1 MYLIGIDVGG
11 TFTDGTLIKS
21 DTIVTS
27 VKNPTDNTNIGSSLF
42 KTLDQ
47 LLTNISDLNLI
58 ERVVMSTT
66 AVTNLIATEK
76 TEPTAL
82 VLLPGHGLPLSYYE
96 IGDNCH
102 FLQGAIDF
110 RGNITEEI
118 SLSEIKDT
126 IKDIKNQGI
135 KRIAIAGKF
144 SNRNNEH
151 EVLVKELFATD
162 YPKALVLISS
172 EISNQLNFR
181 RRAATTFF
189 TALIYH
195 EWQNFVEHVQKAV
208 KSRGIS
214 AEVQVLKADGGTMP
228 LEISRTLPCQT
239 IYSGPAAST
248 MGGVALTMD
257 QENSVVIDIG
267 GTTTD
272 LSLVIEGEPLYASKG
287 ATINEHYTHVDAFSL
302 TSLPIG
308 GDSKIDFIDKG
319 IEILNREDFALCFGG
334 QHLTVTDV
342 FNVSY
347 DLKIGDYK
355 KSIKALDDFASQHN
369 SSSENLAQEVIDQ
382 VIGRLETAITNMFTK
397 WEQEPAYKVWEV
409 VNERKFKLHRIIGI
423 GAASTAIVPVL
434 AKRLGVEYFLNEHSQ
449 VANAIGTAVVRP
461 TVNISLHVDTQ
472 NRFYTTHPSGQ
483 FGKIKNPAKFRLED
497 AKNLATEHLDS
508 ILKERNMANYEGEA
522 VFYMEEQFN
531 VIRGWDTTGKIFD
544 IGIQVKPGF
553 IPEFMG
559 VK

>member
-21 DTIVTS
+21 DTIMTS
-27 VKNPTDNTNIGSSLF
+27 VKNPTDNTNISSSLF

-58 ERVVMSTT
+58 ERVVISTT
-66 AVTNLIATEK
+66 AVTNLIATK
-76 TEPTAL
+76 RTEPTAL

-96 IGDNCH
+96 IGDNCY

-126 IKDIKNQGI
+126 IEKIKNQGI
-135 KRIAIAGKF
+135 KRVAIAGKF

-151 EVLVKELFATD
+151 ELLVKELFATD
-162 YPKALVLISS
+162 YPEALALISS

-189 TALIYH
+189 TALIYY
-195 EWQNFVEHVQKAV
+195 EWQNFVEHVQEAI

-214 AEVQVLKADGGTMP
+214 AEIHVLKADGGTVP

-257 QENSVVIDIG
+257 QKNSVVIDIG

-272 LSLVIEGEPLYASKG
+272 ISLVIDGQPLYASKG
-287 ATINEHYTHVDAFSL
+287 ATIDEHYTHVDAFSL

-308 GDSKIDFIDKG
+308 GDSKIAFIDNKVKV
-319 IEILNREDFALCFGG
+319 LNREDFAICFGG
-334 QHLTVTDV
+334 KHLTVTDV
-342 FNVSY
+342 FNVFY
-347 DLKIGDYK
+347 HLKIGDYK
-355 KSIKALDDFASQHN
+355 KSQQALDDFANQHDFA
-369 SSSENLAQEVIDQ
+369 SEKMAEKVVDQ
-382 VIGRLETAITNMFTK
+382 VISRLETAITNMFTK

-423 GAASTAIVPVL
+423 GAASTAIVPIL
-434 AKRLGVEYFLNEHSQ
+434 AQRLDVAHYLNEYSP

-461 TVNISLHVDTQ
+461 TINISLHIDTQ
-472 NRFYTTHPSGQ
+472 NRFYTTHPGGQ

-497 AKNLATEHLDS
+497 AKNLATKHLNN
-508 ILKERNMANYEGEA
+508 ILKERDMANYEGEA